1 MRQRKLG
8 ENLIV
13 SEIGLGCM
21 TLGKDYSEQAKQDAI
36 NIIRRAYELGV
47 TMFDTAELYGGNFRN
62 ESLVGEALK
71 PIRDKVAIATKCG
84 VMFEAEHVSG
94 NVSGKMIMDSRP
106 EVIVKSLEG
115 SLIRLQTDYV
125 DLYYI
130 HRVDPNVP
138 IEIVAQTMSKLH
150 KEGKILNW
158 GISEPSMNTLKKA
171 HAIFPVAAIE
181 SEYNMMWR
189 EPEQEIL
196 PTLEEFNIGLVPYRP
211 LARGF
216 LTGASD
222 GMYLNDA
229 KNTRFDEKNLAANMA
244 LKNFVQDLAVKKNI
258 SAAQL
263 SLAWL
268 LAQKPFIVPIPGTS
282 KLSRMEEN
290 VKAADVSF
298 TDEELK
304 NIRELL
310 EQIPIYGERYDPE
323 SDNGKSV
330 RR

>member
-1 MRQRKLG
+1 MKNRTLG
-8 ENLIV
+8 KNLTV

-21 TLGKDYSEQAKQDAI
+21 TIGKDYSNEAKQEAI
-36 NIIRRAYELGV
+36 KIIRRAYEVGV
-47 TMFDTAELYGGNFRN
+47 TMFDTAELYAEGKN

-71 PIRDKVAIATKCG
+71 PFRDKVAIATKCG
-84 VMFEAEHVSG
+84 VMFEAGHVSG
-94 NVSGKMIMDSRP
+94 NVSGKMIMNSRP
-106 EVIVKSLEG
+106 EKIRSSIEG
-115 SLIRLQTDYV
+115 SLKRLQTDYI

-130 HRVDPNVP
+130 HRVDPKIP
-138 IEIVAQTMSKLH
+138 IETVAQAMEELY

-158 GISEPSMNTLKKA
+158 GISEPSMTTLRKA
-171 HAIFPVAAIE
+171 HEIFPVAAIE

-196 PTLEEFNIGLVPYRP
+196 PTLEELEIGLVPYRP

-229 KNTRFDEKNLAANMA
+229 KNTRFDEKNLTANMA
-244 LKNFVQDLAVKKNI
+244 LKNFVQDLAAKKNV

-268 LAQKPFIVPIPGTS
+268 LAQKDFIVPIPGTS
-282 KLSRMEEN
+282 KIERMEEN
-290 VKAADVSF
+290 VNATNIIF